1 MSEANPVASRQA
13 PRGDQTNP
21 STSIGG
27 RATSQVVIVGGGVIG
42 SSIAYFLRAS
52 DPSVSVTV
60 IERDPTY
67 ARSSSALSAAS
78 IRQQFS
84 TPLSIQMSLF
94 GIDFLRSIGERLE
107 IDGVKPSIDLH
118 EGGYLFLATPAGETT
133 LRENHALQRS
143 LGADIS
149 LLDNAGLQTR
159 FPWLNTEDLVAGAY
173 GESGEGWFD
182 GYGLVQALRKKAQ
195 ALGARYVADEVKEI
209 KRDGTRVT
217 EVITAGGQTYA
228 CDVVVNAAG
237 AWSRKVAQM
246 VGIDIPVFAR
256 RRSIFNVSS
265 PARLERCPLLIDP
278 TGVYFRPEGKS
289 FICGTSPSADND
301 PDDLPLDE
309 VDHALFDEVIWPTL
323 AHRVPQFEALRV
335 QNCWSGYYEYNVL
348 DQNAIIGHHPEV
360 DNCIFA
366 NGFSG
371 HGLQQGP
378 ATGRG
383 VSELIL
389 HGRYTSLDLSSLSFE
404 RVLENRPI
412 VEKNVV

>member
-1 MSEANPVASRQA
+1 MSSK
-13 PRGDQTNP
+13 
-21 STSIGG
+21 
-27 RATSQVVIVGGGVIG
+27 VVIVGGGVIG
-42 SSIAYFLRAS
+42 SSIAYFLRLA

-94 GIDFLRSIGERLE
+94 GIEFLRSIGERLQ
-107 IDGVKPSIDLH
+107 IDGAKPSIDLH
-118 EGGYLFLATPAGETT
+118 EGGYLFLATAAGEAT
-133 LRENHALQRS
+133 LRENHALQTS
-143 LGADIS
+143 FGADIS
-149 LLDNAGLQTR
+149 LLAKDALQAR
-159 FPWLNTEDLVAGAY
+159 FPWLNTEDLVAGCY

-182 GYGLVQALRKKAQ
+182 GYGLVQGLRKKAQ
-195 ALGARYVADEVKEI
+195 ALGARYIAAEVAALH
-209 KRDGTRVT
+209 RDGPHVT
-217 EVITAGGQTYA
+217 QVQTTDGEAYP
-228 CDVVVNAAG
+228 CDFVVNAAG

-246 VGIDIPVFAR
+246 AGIDLPVFAR
-256 RRSIFNVSS
+256 RRSIFNVTS
-265 PARLERCPLLIDP
+265 PARLDHCPLLIDP
-278 TGVYFRPEGKS
+278 SGVYFRPEGTS

-309 VDHALFDEVIWPTL
+309 VDHALFDDVIWPTL

-348 DQNAIIGHHPEV
+348 DQNAIIGYHPDV

-383 VSELIL
+383 ISELIL
-389 HGRYTSLDLSSLSFE
+389 HGRYATLDLSSLSFA

>member
-1 MSEANPVASRQA
+1 MSSR
-13 PRGDQTNP
+13 
-21 STSIGG
+21 I
-27 RATSQVVIVGGGVIG
+27 VIIGGGVIG
-42 SSIAYFLRAS
+42 SAVAYFLRAA
-52 DPSVSVTV
+52 DPSVVVTV

-84 TPLSIQMSLF
+84 TPLSIRMSLF
-94 GIDFLRSIGERLE
+94 GIAFLRELGERLA
-107 IDGVKPSIDLH
+107 IDGARPSIDLH
-118 EGGYLFLATPAGETT
+118 EGGYLFLATPAGEAT
-133 LRENHALQRS
+133 LRENHALQ
-143 LGADIS
+143 LAEGAQIGY
-149 LLDNAGLQTR
+149 LAREALAAG
-159 FPWLNTEDLVAGAY
+159 FPWLNVEDLAAGCY
-173 GESGEGWFD
+173 GERGEGWFD

-195 ALGARYVADEVKEI
+195 SLGARYLASEAVDLVREGRRITHVVSADGE
-209 KRDGTRVT
+209 RH
-217 EVITAGGQTYA
+217 A
-228 CDVVVNAAG
+228 CDTVVNAAG
-237 AWSRKVAQM
+237 AWARRIAELAGVE
-246 VGIDIPVFAR
+246 IPVFAR

-278 TGVYFRPEGKS
+278 SGVYFRPEGRTYL
-289 FICGTSPSADND
+289 CGTSPAPDRD

-323 AHRVPQFEALRV
+323 AHRVPGFEALRV
-335 QNCWSGYYEYNVL
+335 ENCWSGYYEYNVF
-348 DQNAIIGHHPEV
+348 DHNAIIGYHPEV
-360 DNCIFA
+360 ENCIFA

-389 HGRYTSLDLSSLSFE
+389 HGRYTTLDLSELDWT

>member
-1 MSEANPVASRQA
+1 VSSK
-13 PRGDQTNP
+13 
-21 STSIGG
+21 
-27 RATSQVVIVGGGVIG
+27 VVIVGGGVIG
-42 SSIAYFLRAS
+42 SSIAYFLRLS
-52 DPSVSVTV
+52 DPTVSVTV

-94 GIDFLRSIGERLE
+94 GIEFLRSIGERLE
-107 IDGVKPSIDLH
+107 VGGTRPSIDLH
-118 EGGYLFLATPAGETT
+118 EGGYLFLATPAGEST
-133 LRENHALQRS
+133 LRENHALQKS

-149 LLDNAGLQTR
+149 LLDTSALQAR
-159 FPWLNTEDLVAGAY
+159 FPWLNAHDLVAGAF

-182 GYGLVQALRKKAQ
+182 GYGLVQALRKKAL
-195 ALGARYVADEVKEI
+195 ALGARYVAADVTALQ
-209 KRDGTRVT
+209 RDGKRVT
-217 EVITAGGQTYA
+217 QVQTADGETYA
-228 CDVVVNAAG
+228 CDAVVNAAG
-237 AWSRKVAQM
+237 AWSRRVAQM
-246 VGIDIPVFAR
+246 VGIDLPVYAR
-256 RRSIFNVSS
+256 RRSIFNVTS

-278 TGVYFRPEGKS
+278 SGVYFRPEGNS
-289 FICGTSPSADND
+289 FLCGTSPAADHD

-309 VDHALFDEVIWPTL
+309 VDHALFDDVIWPTL

-348 DQNAIIGHHPEV
+348 DQNAIIGYHPDV

-383 VSELIL
+383 ISELIL
-389 HGRYTSLDLSSLSFE
+389 HGRYTTLDLGSLSFA

>member
-1 MSEANPVASRQA
+1 MSSR
-13 PRGDQTNP
+13 
-21 STSIGG
+21 I
-27 RATSQVVIVGGGVIG
+27 VIIGGGVIG
-42 SSIAYFLRAS
+42 SAVAYFLRAA
-52 DPSVSVTV
+52 DPSVAVTV

-84 TPLSIQMSLF
+84 TPLSIRMSLF
-94 GIDFLRSIGERLE
+94 GIEFLRELGERLA
-107 IDGVKPSIDLH
+107 IDGARPSIDLH
-118 EGGYLFLATPAGETT
+118 EGGYLFLATPAGEAT
-133 LRENHALQRS
+133 LRENHALQ
-143 LGADIS
+143 LAEGAQIRY
-149 LLDNAGLQTR
+149 LEREALAAG
-159 FPWLNTEDLVAGAY
+159 FPWLNVEDLAAGCY
-173 GESGEGWFD
+173 GERGEGWFD

-195 ALGARYVADEVKEI
+195 SLGARYLASEAVDLVREGRRITHVVSADGE
-209 KRDGTRVT
+209 RH
-217 EVITAGGQTYA
+217 A
-228 CDVVVNAAG
+228 CDTVVNAAG
-237 AWSRKVAQM
+237 AWARRIAELAGVE
-246 VGIDIPVFAR
+246 IPVFAR

-278 TGVYFRPEGKS
+278 SGVYFRPERRTYL
-289 FICGTSPSADND
+289 CGTSPAPDRD

-323 AHRVPQFEALRV
+323 AHRVPGFEALRV
-335 QNCWSGYYEYNVL
+335 ENCWSGYYEYNVF
-348 DQNAIIGHHPEV
+348 DHNAIIGYHPEV
-360 DNCIFA
+360 ENCIFA

-389 HGRYTSLDLSSLSFE
+389 HGRYTTLDLSELDWT

>member
-1 MSEANPVASRQA
+1 MSSK
-13 PRGDQTNP
+13 
-21 STSIGG
+21 
-27 RATSQVVIVGGGVIG
+27 VVIVGGGVIG
-42 SSIAYFLRAS
+42 SSIAYFLRLS
-52 DPSVSVTV
+52 DPTVGVTV

-94 GIDFLRSIGERLE
+94 GIEFLRSIGERLE
-107 IDGVKPSIDLH
+107 VDGTRPSIDLH
-118 EGGYLFLATPAGETT
+118 EGGYLFLATPAGEAT
-133 LRENHALQRS
+133 LRENHALQKS

-149 LLDNAGLQTR
+149 LLDTHGLQAR
-159 FPWLNTEDLVAGAY
+159 FPWLNTDDLVAGAY

-195 ALGARYVADEVKEI
+195 ALGARYVAADVTALHRE
-209 KRDGTRVT
+209 GNRVT
-217 EVITAGGQTYA
+217 QVQTANGETYV

-246 VGIDIPVFAR
+246 VGIDLPVYAR
-256 RRSIFNVSS
+256 RRSIFNVTS
-265 PARLERCPLLIDP
+265 PAKLERCPLLIDP
-278 TGVYFRPEGKS
+278 SGVYFRPEGNS
-289 FICGTSPSADND
+289 YLCGTSPSADND

-309 VDHALFDEVIWPTL
+309 VDHVLFDDVIWPTL
-323 AHRVPQFEALRV
+323 ANRVPQFEALRV
-335 QNCWSGYYEYNVL
+335 QNCWSGYYEYNLL
-348 DQNAIIGHHPEV
+348 DQNAIIGYHPDI

-383 VSELIL
+383 ISELIL
-389 HGRYTSLDLSSLSFE
+389 HGHYATLDLSSLSFA

-412 VEKNVV
+412 IEKNVV

>member
-1 MSEANPVASRQA
+1 MSSR
-13 PRGDQTNP
+13 
-21 STSIGG
+21 I
-27 RATSQVVIVGGGVIG
+27 VIIGGGVIG
-42 SSIAYFLRAS
+42 SAVAYFLRAA
-52 DPSVSVTV
+52 DPSVAVTV

-84 TPLSIQMSLF
+84 TPLSIRMSLF
-94 GIDFLRSIGERLE
+94 GIEFLRELGERLA
-107 IDGVKPSIDLH
+107 IDGARPSIDLH
-118 EGGYLFLATPAGETT
+118 EGGYLFLATPAGEAT
-133 LRENHALQRS
+133 LRENHALQ
-143 LGADIS
+143 LAEGAQIRY
-149 LLDNAGLQTR
+149 LEREALAAG
-159 FPWLNTEDLVAGAY
+159 FPWLNVEDLAAGCY
-173 GESGEGWFD
+173 GERGEGWFD

-195 ALGARYVADEVKEI
+195 SLGARYLASEAVDLVREGRRITHVVSADGE
-209 KRDGTRVT
+209 RH
-217 EVITAGGQTYA
+217 A
-228 CDVVVNAAG
+228 CDTVVNAAG
-237 AWSRKVAQM
+237 AWARRIAELAGVE
-246 VGIDIPVFAR
+246 IPVFAR

-278 TGVYFRPEGKS
+278 SGVYFRPEGRTYL
-289 FICGTSPSADND
+289 CGTSPAPDRD

-323 AHRVPQFEALRV
+323 AHRVPGFEALRV
-335 QNCWSGYYEYNVL
+335 ENCWSGYYEYNVF
-348 DQNAIIGHHPEV
+348 DYNAIIGYHPEV
-360 DNCIFA
+360 ENCIFA

-389 HGRYTSLDLSSLSFE
+389 HGRYTTLDLSELDWT

>member
-1 MSEANPVASRQA
+1 MSSK
-13 PRGDQTNP
+13 
-21 STSIGG
+21 
-27 RATSQVVIVGGGVIG
+27 VVIVGGGVIG
-42 SSIAYFLRAS
+42 SSIAYFLRLA
-52 DPSVSVTV
+52 DPTVGVTV

-94 GIDFLRSIGERLE
+94 GIEFLRSIGERLCV
-107 IDGVKPSIDLH
+107 DGVKPSIDLH
-118 EGGYLFLATPAGETT
+118 EGGYLFLATPVGETT
-133 LRENHALQRS
+133 LRENHALQTS

-149 LLDNAGLQTR
+149 LLDRSALQAR
-159 FPWLNTEDLVAGAY
+159 FPWLNTEDLVAGTF

-195 ALGARYVADEVKEI
+195 ALGAHYVAADVTALH
-209 KRDGTRVT
+209 RDGRRVT
-217 EVITAGGQTYA
+217 QVQTANGETHA

-246 VGIDIPVFAR
+246 IGIDLPVHAR
-256 RRSIFNVSS
+256 RRSIFNVTS

-278 TGVYFRPEGKS
+278 SGVYFRPEGQS

-309 VDHALFDEVIWPTL
+309 VDHTLFDDVIWPTL

-348 DQNAIIGHHPEV
+348 DQNAIIGYHPDV
-360 DNCIFA
+360 DNCVFA

-389 HGRYTSLDLSSLSFE
+389 NGRYTTLDLGSLSFA
-404 RVLENRPI
+404 RVFENRPI
-412 VEKNVV
+412 LEKNVV

>member
-1 MSEANPVASRQA
+1 MSSK
-13 PRGDQTNP
+13 
-21 STSIGG
+21 
-27 RATSQVVIVGGGVIG
+27 VVIVGGGVIG
-42 SSIAYFLRAS
+42 SSIAYFLRLS
-52 DPSVSVTV
+52 DPTVGVTV
-60 IERDPTY
+60 IERDPSY

-94 GIDFLRSIGERLE
+94 GIEFLRSIGERLE
-107 IDGVKPSIDLH
+107 VDGTRPSIALH
-118 EGGYLFLATPAGETT
+118 EGGYLFLATSAGEAT
-133 LRENHALQRS
+133 LRENHALQKS

-149 LLDNAGLQTR
+149 LLDTHGLQTR
-159 FPWLNTEDLVAGAY
+159 FPWLNTDDLVAGAF

-195 ALGARYVADEVKEI
+195 ALGARYVAADVTALH
-209 KRDGTRVT
+209 RDGSRVT
-217 EVITAGGQTYA
+217 QVRTADGETYA

-246 VGIDIPVFAR
+246 IGIDLPVYAR
-256 RRSIFNVSS
+256 RRSIFNVTS

-278 TGVYFRPEGKS
+278 SGVYFRPEGNS
-289 FICGTSPSADND
+289 YICGTSPSADND

-309 VDHALFDEVIWPTL
+309 VDHALFDDVIWPTL
-323 AHRVPQFEALRV
+323 ANRVPQFEALRV

-348 DQNAIIGHHPEV
+348 DQNAIIGHHPDV

-383 VSELIL
+383 ISELIL
-389 HGRYTSLDLSSLSFE
+389 HGRYTTLDLGSLSFA

-412 VEKNVV
+412 IEKNVV

>member
-1 MSEANPVASRQA
+1 MSSK
-13 PRGDQTNP
+13 
-21 STSIGG
+21 
-27 RATSQVVIVGGGVIG
+27 VVIVGGGVIG
-42 SSIAYFLRAS
+42 SSIAYFLRLA
-52 DPSVSVTV
+52 DPTVGVTV

-94 GIDFLRSIGERLE
+94 GIEFLRSIGERLCV
-107 IDGVKPSIDLH
+107 DGVKPSIDLH
-118 EGGYLFLATPAGETT
+118 EGGYLFLATPVGETT
-133 LRENHALQRS
+133 LRENHALQTS

-149 LLDNAGLQTR
+149 LLDRSALQAR
-159 FPWLNTEDLVAGAY
+159 FPWLNTEDLVAGTF

-182 GYGLVQALRKKAQ
+182 GYGLVQALRKKAR
-195 ALGARYVADEVKEI
+195 ALGAHYVAADVTALH
-209 KRDGTRVT
+209 RDGRRVT
-217 EVITAGGQTYA
+217 QVQTANGETHA

-246 VGIDIPVFAR
+246 IGIDLPVHAR
-256 RRSIFNVSS
+256 RRSIFNVTS

-278 TGVYFRPEGKS
+278 SGVYFRPEGQS

-309 VDHALFDEVIWPTL
+309 VDHTLFDDVIWPTL

-348 DQNAIIGHHPEV
+348 DQNAIIGYHPDV
-360 DNCIFA
+360 DNCVFA

-389 HGRYTSLDLSSLSFE
+389 NGRYTTLDLGSLSFA

>member
-1 MSEANPVASRQA
+1 MSSK
-13 PRGDQTNP
+13 
-21 STSIGG
+21 
-27 RATSQVVIVGGGVIG
+27 VVIVGGGVIG
-42 SSIAYFLRAS
+42 SSIAYFLRLS
-52 DPSVSVTV
+52 DPTVSVTV
-60 IERDPTY
+60 IERDPSY

-94 GIDFLRSIGERLE
+94 GIEFLRAIGERLE
-107 IDGVKPSIDLH
+107 IDGAKPSIDLH
-118 EGGYLFLATPAGETT
+118 EGGYLFLATPAGDTT
-133 LRENHALQRS
+133 LRENHALQKS

-149 LLDNAGLQTR
+149 LLDRIELQTR
-159 FPWLNTEDLVAGAY
+159 FPWLNTEDLAAGAY

-195 ALGARYVADEVKEI
+195 SLGARYVAADVTAI
-209 KRDGTRVT
+209 HRDGKRVT
-217 EVITAGGQTYA
+217 QVQTANGETYP

-237 AWSRKVAQM
+237 AWSRRVAEM
-246 VGIDIPVFAR
+246 VGIDIPVYAR
-256 RRSIFNVSS
+256 RRSIFNVTS
-265 PARLERCPLLIDP
+265 PGQLERCPLLIDP
-278 TGVYFRPEGKS
+278 SGVYFRPEGRS
-289 FICGTSPSADND
+289 FICGTSPSPEND

-309 VDHALFDEVIWPTL
+309 VDHALFDDVIWPTL

-348 DQNAIIGHHPEV
+348 DQNAIIGYHPDV

-383 VSELIL
+383 ISELIL
-389 HGRYTSLDLSSLSFE
+389 QGRYTSLDLGSLSFT

>member
-1 MSEANPVASRQA
+1 MSFR
-13 PRGDQTNP
+13 
-21 STSIGG
+21 
-27 RATSQVVIVGGGVIG
+27 VVIVGGGVIG

-52 DPSVSVTV
+52 DPAIDVTV

-84 TPLSIQMSLF
+84 TPLSVQMSLF
-94 GIDFLRSIGERLE
+94 GIEFLRSIGERLE
-107 IDGVKPSIDLH
+107 IDGAKPSIDLH
-118 EGGYLFLATPAGETT
+118 EGGYLFLATPAGAAT
-133 LRENHALQRS
+133 LRDNHALQTR

-149 LLDNAGLQTR
+149 LLDPHALHAR
-159 FPWLNTEDLVAGAY
+159 FPWLNTDDLAAGAL

-195 ALGARYVADEVKEI
+195 TLGARYVAADVSALT
-209 KRDGTRVT
+209 RDGRRVAQ
-217 EVITAGGQTYA
+217 VVTASGETYA

-237 AWSRKVAQM
+237 AWSRRVASM

-256 RRSIFNVSS
+256 RRSIFNVTS
-265 PARLERCPLLIDP
+265 PARLEHCPLLIDP
-278 TGVYFRPEGKS
+278 TGVYFRPEGTS
-289 FICGTSPSADND
+289 FICGTSPRPDND

-309 VDHALFDEVIWPTL
+309 VDHAIFDDVIWPTL

-335 QNCWSGYYEYNVL
+335 QNCWSGYYEYNVF
-348 DQNAIIGHHPEV
+348 DHNAIIGGHPDV

-389 HGRYTSLDLSSLSFE
+389 HGRYTTLDLTALGFE
-404 RVLENRPI
+404 RVLENQPI

>member
-1 MSEANPVASRQA
+1 MSSK
-13 PRGDQTNP
+13 
-21 STSIGG
+21 
-27 RATSQVVIVGGGVIG
+27 VVIVGGGVIG
-42 SSIAYFLRAS
+42 SSIAYFLRLA

-94 GIDFLRSIGERLE
+94 GIEFLRSIGERLE
-107 IDGVKPSIDLH
+107 IDGAKPSIDLH
-118 EGGYLFLATPAGETT
+118 EGGYLFLATAAGEAT
-133 LRENHALQRS
+133 LRENHALQTS

-149 LLDNAGLQTR
+149 LLAKDALQAR
-159 FPWLNTEDLVAGAY
+159 FPWLNTEDLVAGCY

-195 ALGARYVADEVKEI
+195 ALGARYIAADVAALH
-209 KRDGTRVT
+209 RDGQHVT
-217 EVITAGGQTYA
+217 QVQTTNGEAYP
-228 CDVVVNAAG
+228 CDFVVNAAG

-246 VGIDIPVFAR
+246 AGIDLPVFAR
-256 RRSIFNVSS
+256 RRSIFNVRS
-265 PARLERCPLLIDP
+265 PARLDHCPLLIDP
-278 TGVYFRPEGKS
+278 SGVYFRPEGTS
-289 FICGTSPSADND
+289 SICGTSPSADND
-301 PDDLPLDE
+301 PDDLPLHE
-309 VDHALFDEVIWPTL
+309 VDQALFDDVIWPTL

-348 DQNAIIGHHPEV
+348 DQNAIIGFHPDV

-383 VSELIL
+383 ISELIL
-389 HGRYTSLDLSSLSFE
+389 HGRYMTLDLSSLSFT

>member
-1 MSEANPVASRQA
+1 MSSR
-13 PRGDQTNP
+13 
-21 STSIGG
+21 I
-27 RATSQVVIVGGGVIG
+27 VIIGGGVIG
-42 SSIAYFLRAS
+42 SAVAYFLRAA
-52 DPSVSVTV
+52 DPSVAVTV

-84 TPLSIQMSLF
+84 TPLSIRMSLF
-94 GIDFLRSIGERLE
+94 GIEFLRELGERLA
-107 IDGVKPSIDLH
+107 IDGARPSIDLH
-118 EGGYLFLATPAGETT
+118 EGGYLFLATPAGEAT
-133 LRENHALQRS
+133 LRENHALQ
-143 LGADIS
+143 LAEGAQIRYLEREALAAS
-149 LLDNAGLQTR
+149 
-159 FPWLNTEDLVAGAY
+159 FPWLNVEDLAAGCY
-173 GESGEGWFD
+173 GERGEGWFD

-195 ALGARYVADEVKEI
+195 SLGARYLASEAVDLVREGRRITHVVSADGE
-209 KRDGTRVT
+209 RH
-217 EVITAGGQTYA
+217 A
-228 CDVVVNAAG
+228 CDTVVNAAG
-237 AWSRKVAQM
+237 AWARRIAELAGVE
-246 VGIDIPVFAR
+246 IPVFAR

-278 TGVYFRPEGKS
+278 SGVYFRPEGRTYL
-289 FICGTSPSADND
+289 CGTSPAPDRD

-323 AHRVPQFEALRV
+323 AHRVPGFEALRV
-335 QNCWSGYYEYNVL
+335 ENCWSGYYEYNVF
-348 DQNAIIGHHPEV
+348 DHNAIIGYHPEV
-360 DNCIFA
+360 ENCIFA

-389 HGRYTSLDLSSLSFE
+389 HGRYTTLDLSELDWT

>member
-1 MSEANPVASRQA
+1 VA
-13 PRGDQTNP
+13 
-21 STSIGG
+21 
-27 RATSQVVIVGGGVIG
+27 
-42 SSIAYFLRAS
+42 
-52 DPSVSVTV
+52 
-60 IERDPTY
+60 E
-67 ARSSSALSAAS
+67 
-78 IRQQFS
+78 
-84 TPLSIQMSLF
+84 
-94 GIDFLRSIGERLE
+94 
-107 IDGVKPSIDLH
+107 
-118 EGGYLFLATPAGETT
+118 
-133 LRENHALQRS
+133 
-143 LGADIS
+143 
-149 LLDNAGLQTR
+149 
-159 FPWLNTEDLVAGAY
+159 
-173 GESGEGWFD
+173 
-182 GYGLVQALRKKAQ
+182 
-195 ALGARYVADEVKEI
+195 
-209 KRDGTRVT
+209 
-217 EVITAGGQTYA
+217 
-228 CDVVVNAAG
+228 
-237 AWSRKVAQM
+237 M

-265 PARLERCPLLIDP
+265 PAQLERCPLLIDP

-289 FICGTSPSADND
+289 FICGTSPGADND

-348 DQNAIIGHHPEV
+348 DQNAIIGHHPDV

-389 HGRYTSLDLSSLSFE
+389 QGRYTTLDLSSLGFG

>member
-1 MSEANPVASRQA
+1 MSSR
-13 PRGDQTNP
+13 
-21 STSIGG
+21 I
-27 RATSQVVIVGGGVIG
+27 VIIGGGVIG
-42 SSIAYFLRAS
+42 SAVAYFLRAA
-52 DPSVSVTV
+52 DPSVAVTV

-84 TPLSIQMSLF
+84 TPLSIRMSLF
-94 GIDFLRSIGERLE
+94 GIEFLRELGERLA
-107 IDGVKPSIDLH
+107 IDGARPSIDLH
-118 EGGYLFLATPAGETT
+118 EGGYLFLATPAGEAT
-133 LRENHALQRS
+133 LRENHALQ
-143 LGADIS
+143 LAEGAQIRY
-149 LLDNAGLQTR
+149 LAREALAAG
-159 FPWLNTEDLVAGAY
+159 FPWLNVEDLAAGCY
-173 GESGEGWFD
+173 GERGEGWFD

-195 ALGARYVADEVKEI
+195 SLGARYLASEAVDLVREGRRITHVVTADGE
-209 KRDGTRVT
+209 RH
-217 EVITAGGQTYA
+217 A
-228 CDVVVNAAG
+228 CDTVVNAAG
-237 AWSRKVAQM
+237 AWARRIAELAGVE
-246 VGIDIPVFAR
+246 IPVFAR

-278 TGVYFRPEGKS
+278 SGVYFRPEGRTYL
-289 FICGTSPSADND
+289 CGTSPAPDRD

-323 AHRVPQFEALRV
+323 AHRVPGFEALRV
-335 QNCWSGYYEYNVL
+335 ENCWSGYYEYNVF
-348 DQNAIIGHHPEV
+348 DHNAIIGYHPEV
-360 DNCIFA
+360 ENCIFA

-389 HGRYTSLDLSSLSFE
+389 HGRYTTLDLSELDWT